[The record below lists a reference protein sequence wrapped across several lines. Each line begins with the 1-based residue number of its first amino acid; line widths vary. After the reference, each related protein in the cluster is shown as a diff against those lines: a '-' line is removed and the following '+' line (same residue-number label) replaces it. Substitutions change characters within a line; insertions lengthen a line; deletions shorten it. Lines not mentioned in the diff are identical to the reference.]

1 MEADHENNG
10 GRDLRTMSY
19 LVHLDVFEG
28 PFDLLLHLIERDELD
43 IYDIPIARITAEF
56 LEYISTMQLLN
67 LHVASD
73 FMVMAATLIQ
83 IKARML
89 LPKPVVCEEEADSAE
104 EEDPR
109 QELVEKLVEYKKY
122 KELAMDL
129 RAREEEFARVFV
141 RPVGETA
148 DRLVIDDNPLKGISV
163 WDLLAAFKNV
173 LDSLAPEEEPAAVP
187 KEEISMR
194 QRMQEITASLAVC
207 GRIKFRDLFGKSNS
221 RTALVTG
228 FMALLELMRLRKVRV
243 SQDVTFGEI
252 LITAAAEEGATG

>member
-1 MEADHENNG
+1 MEANHEKTG
-10 GRDLRTMSY
+10 GRDHRTMSY

-89 LPKPVVCEEEADSAE
+89 LPKPVVCEEEADLAE

-109 QELVEKLVEYKKY
+109 QELVEKLIEYKKY

-141 RPVGETA
+141 RSVPEAA
-148 DRLVIDDNPLKGISV
+148 DRLVIDENPLKGLNV
-163 WDLLAAFKNV
+163 WDLLEAFKNV

-187 KEEISMR
+187 KEEISIR
-194 QRMQEITASLAVC
+194 QRMKEITASLAVC
-207 GRIKFRDLFGKSNS
+207 GQIKFRDLFGNTKS
-221 RTALVTG
+221 RAALITG

-243 SQDVTFGEI
+243 SQDMTFGEI
-252 LITAAAEEGATG
+252 MIAAAAEEGATG